1 MTGDGVNDAP
11 ALKAADIGVAMGI
24 TGTEVSKEA
33 SSMVLVDD
41 NFATIVGAVEEGRHA
56 WNNIQKA
63 ILYTLPTN
71 GGQALLV
78 MGAVLLSPFVPL
90 FALRLPLEP
99 VQILWVNL
107 LDSVFLTMPLMMEPK
122 ERHILDQPP
131 RPAGAPIVDALFV
144 RRVVL
149 IGLAIAVPTFLV
161 FHHFGA
167 AAVAGGVV
175 VDPLR
180 LTQAQTAAFWAVL
193 LVHFGFVMSARS
205 VDRSAF
211 RFSPLSNPWLLGGI
225 ALSFAVRLLPTFV
238 PAVGTLFRTAAF
250 PAEWWWWIL
259 PCLLPGFV
267 VLELDKL
274 ARAIRSR
281 GAGALP

>member
-11 ALKAADIGVAMGI
+11 ALRAADIGVAMGR
-24 TGTEVSKEA
+24 TGTEVSREA

-56 WNNIQKA
+56 WNNITKA

-78 MGAVLLSPFVPL
+78 MGAVMLSPFLPL

-107 LDSVFLTMPLMMEPK
+107 LDSVFLTLPLMMEPK
-122 ERHILDQPP
+122 EPRILDQPP
-131 RPAGAPIVDALFV
+131 RPANRPIVDALFV
-144 RRVVL
+144 RRLVL
-149 IGLAIAVPTFLV
+149 VSLAIAVPTFVV

-167 AAVAGGVV
+167 AAVAGRTVT
-175 VDPLR
+175 DALL

-193 LVHFGFVMSARS
+193 LAHFGFVMSARS

-211 RFSPLSNPWLLGGI
+211 TFSPFSNPWLLGGI
-225 ALSFAVRLLPTFV
+225 AVSFAVRLLPTFV
-238 PAVGTLFRTAAF
+238 PSVGSLFRTASF
-250 PAEWWWWIL
+250 PADWWWWIV

-267 VLELDKL
+267 VVELDKL
-274 ARAIRSR
+274 VSRLRARRL
-281 GAGALP
+281 GPT